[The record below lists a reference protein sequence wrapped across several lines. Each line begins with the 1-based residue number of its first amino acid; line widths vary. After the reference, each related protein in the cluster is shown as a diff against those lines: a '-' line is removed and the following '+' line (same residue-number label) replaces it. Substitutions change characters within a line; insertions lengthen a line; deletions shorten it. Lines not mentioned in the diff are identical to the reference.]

1 MTTTMR
7 LPASRTSRSSTQAT
21 VQDLDTVL
29 GSIAPVYL
37 DELLNRAALQTRTDR
52 KYVLAMDATIG
63 LLEDLRERAQILEIA
78 GSHTFGYESVYF
90 DTPAL
95 RSFMLAARRRPARFK
110 IRTRTYLDSGEC
122 WLEIKTRDR
131 RGRTVKARQP
141 HDLADRRRVTP
152 AGHEFVRAVLDEQ
165 RLSSE
170 EAATLRPTLVTRY
183 SRATLL
189 VPGATPATDS
199 RLTIDTGLV
208 CSRDDSA
215 VVRLPSRAVVET
227 KSGAGASAVDR
238 LLWSRGQR
246 PSQISKYGTGLV
258 ALDPRLP
265 SAKWM
270 RVLHRNPFEH
280 TVLPAHGEPVLPR
293 AGATFRPLSP
303 EARS

>member
-131 RGRTVKARQP
+131 RGRTSKHDSLTTWLIVDGSPRRGTSSSERCSTSSGCRPRRQP
-141 HDLADRRRVTP
+141 PSVRR
-152 AGHEFVRAVLDEQ
+152 
-165 RLSSE
+165 S
-170 EAATLRPTLVTRY
+170 
-183 SRATLL
+183 SRATRA
-189 VPGATPATDS
+189 PRSSCRERRRRRT
-199 RLTIDTGLV
+199 
-208 CSRDDSA
+208 A
-215 VVRLPSRAVVET
+215 V
-227 KSGAGASAVDR
+227 
-238 LLWSRGQR
+238 
-246 PSQISKYGTGLV
+246 
-258 ALDPRLP
+258 
-265 SAKWM
+265 
-270 RVLHRNPFEH
+270 
-280 TVLPAHGEPVLPR
+280 
-293 AGATFRPLSP
+293 
-303 EARS
+303 